1 MWKKYF
7 RWWSSVLRNCWIRGG
22 WGGTAGAC
30 CTCTGCNNIF
40 NVNRAKD
47 FQCQQCKSVTN
58 FAFNAVLGGSQKQ
71 SLWIPMTIEHHLLR
85 LQIMI
90 EILKI
95 CSPYPAMAT
104 QVYELM
110 QFRTV
115 HIAVC
120 FFSRSN
126 CFKSILK
133 YILPFRSSGSSWII
147 QSMIRIS
154 KQIPCGWLSYRLLC
168 KWQYDS
174 GCIPVLESYHSDIL
188 NGGQFLI

>member
-1 MWKKYF
+1 MSTVPK
-7 RWWSSVLRNCWIRGG
+7 
-22 WGGTAGAC
+22 
-30 CTCTGCNNIF
+30 IF
-40 NVNRAKD
+40 NVNSAKVSPTLPLMQFWEARKNNHYEYQWPLNITFWD
-47 FQCQQCKSVTN
+47 CKT
-58 FAFNAVLGGSQKQ
+58 L
-71 SLWIPMTIEHHLLR
+71 

-147 QSMIRIS
+147 QSMIRIR
-154 KQIPCGWLSYRLLC
+154 KQIPCGWRSYRLLC

-174 GCIPVLESYHSDIL
+174 GCIIWSFNCFFFVWKFIR
-188 NGGQFLI
+188 